1 MKFFI
6 LILFS
11 ISSFVYAEVYLKTCT
26 DSQQEAMQVKQKLNF
41 IFHPNDKLKIS
52 ENCLELFTNKKRF
65 VLYQN
70 YLKSEYP
77 SLSLQIISNES
88 NQYCNIKIFVE
99 DTLKQ
104 DLYTTNLKKIN
115 AKDVNKNIRQTIALK
130 NLEKKEASFVID
142 NQKIFYTCE
151 LKTDGAIINI
161 RSNEFQTS
169 QKVLINQKSYL
180 FSLIKYH
187 QENKYQFTL
196 PGDLKIQNK
205 QGRKNKKVSILYLG
219 Y

>member
-115 AKDVNKNIRQTIALK
+115 AKDVNKNIT
-130 NLEKKEASFVID
+130 N
-142 NQKIFYTCE
+142 
-151 LKTDGAIINI
+151 NI
-161 RSNEFQTS
+161 
-169 QKVLINQKSYL
+169 
-180 FSLIKYH
+180 
-187 QENKYQFTL
+187 
-196 PGDLKIQNK
+196 
-205 QGRKNKKVSILYLG
+205 
-219 Y
+219 